1 MRFENKSVIITG
13 GGGKIA
19 KAYAMA
25 FAKEG
30 AKISLPDIT
39 SADHVVKAI
48 QDMGGTAIS
57 MKCDVSDEQS
67 VKAMVDET
75 AKQFGTVDV
84 LINNAAYFMSV
95 WKGAFWEM
103 KVEEFDKAMAV
114 NVRGSWLCAKA
125 AVPHMQKQ
133 KKGKIINIS
142 SNVALTGNPNYIHY
156 VTSKGALI
164 AMTRAMARELGD
176 WNICVNTVT
185 PGFVVTEGRQVD
197 PCPATQHQAHTG
209 GSRSGRNGAVFI
221 LAGQRLH
228 DRPAAQHRR
237 RVSLSLEDD
246 GALE

>member
-1 MRFENKSVIITG
+1 MRFQNKSVIITG

-30 AKISLPDIT
+30 AKVSLPDIA
-39 SADHVVKAI
+39 SAEPVVKSI
-48 QDMGGTAIS
+48 QDMGGTAIT

-75 AKQFGTVDV
+75 AKQFGTIDV
-84 LINNAAYFMSV
+84 LINNAAYFMTV
-95 WKGAFWEM
+95 WKGPFWEM
-103 KVEEFDKAMAV
+103 TVEEFDKAMAV

-125 AVPHMQKQ
+125 AVPYMQKQ
-133 KKGKIINIS
+133 KRGKIINIS

-197 PCPATQHQAHTG
+197 PEYEKIRAQQRSLKRTQVEADLVGTVLFLSSPESDFMTG
-209 GSRSGRNGAVFI
+209 QLLNVDGGARFV
-221 LAGQRLH
+221 
-228 DRPAAQHRR
+228 
-237 RVSLSLEDD
+237 
-246 GALE
+246 

>member
-1 MRFENKSVIITG
+1 MIITG

-30 AKISLPDIT
+30 AKLALPDIE
-39 SADHVVKAI
+39 SADHIVRAI
-48 QDMGGTAIS
+48 RDMGGTAIG
-57 MKCDVSDEQS
+57 MACDVSDEQS
-67 VKAMVDET
+67 VKVMVDTTVKE
-75 AKQFGTVDV
+75 FGAVDI

-95 WKGAFWEM
+95 WKGPFWEM
-103 KVEEFDKAMAV
+103 TVEEFDKAMAV

-125 AVPHMQKQ
+125 VVPYMQKQ

-176 WNICVNTVT
+176 WNICVNTVS
-185 PGFVVTEGRQVD
+185 PGFVVTEGRKVD
-197 PCPATQHQAHTG
+197 PEYEKIRAQQRQFQAVTG
-209 GSRSGRNGAVFI
+209 RK
-221 LAGQRLH
+221 
-228 DRPAAQHRR
+228 
-237 RVSLSLEDD
+237 
-246 GALE
+246 